1 MATTYTVEMR
11 CCKETNWVE
20 AHCTNNL
27 IGQGCTVSDTT
38 ATVIGLK
45 ANTEYYFR
53 VYAVYKNWK
62 SAVSLSSK
70 AVKTK
75 SEDRIKFFL
84 KTFTFQVLSLS
95 SYSHNSKI
103 LTEVYI
109 TS

>member
-11 CCKETNWVE
+11 CYKATNWVE

-27 IGQGCTVSDTT
+27 IGQGCAVSDTT

-53 VYAVYKNWK
+53 VYALYKNWK

-75 SEDRIKFFL
+75 SEDKSKFFL
-84 KTFTFQVLSLS
+84 KNIHFPS
-95 SYSHNSKI
+95 
-103 LTEVYI
+103 E
-109 TS
+109 